1 MLYLFVHQI
10 LCIWFAS
17 AYLYIIINIALMYT
31 VYVDASYFS
40 LGYIPVETVVS
51 YGKSVFNFL
60 MNSQIFFNTVI

>member
-1 MLYLFVHQI
+1 
-10 LCIWFAS
+10 
-17 AYLYIIINIALMYT
+17 MYT